1 MNLSKKSTL
10 VMLTCGM
17 ILSSLV
23 SCGNETPVQ
32 NGTEN
37 TEKKEIVTD
46 VVTEAETASP
56 FEADSLPDNL
66 DFGGRTFNYLI
77 GDYAGA
83 YYDDFASDGETGARV
98 NDAVY
103 HTGRNVEERLNLKF
117 NFIKET
123 FDFAGISKMMTKLSQ
138 SVMAEDKAYDL
149 YVGSNP
155 LNLMLSD
162 KYLLDLSEVPYID
175 FSKPWWNKSQ
185 LNMMPGGAV
194 YVASGDGSLSMIK
207 HTFCM
212 FFNQDK
218 LNQYDVTEN
227 LYETVRNHKWTMDHL
242 RELAM
247 LGYRDANGDDKRD
260 FGDEYGLTFG
270 DCNKYLSFQFALG
283 GKCAERTDSGYTVLY
298 GNERMANIFEKVNT
312 LINDTPGVYPGY
324 PNSDH
329 EEHIA
334 TGGGNYADR
343 IFMEGRS
350 FFTAGLICDAP
361 VILGNAD
368 FSYGVLPYPLYDENQ
383 EDYISTVQRNAFFAL
398 LSYVDPECSG
408 AVMEAW
414 SSEAY
419 RTIQPEY
426 FETTLKTRYSSDS
439 DMAQMF
445 DLLRSNLYLDV
456 FEYFSSSLDYP
467 TSQFRELL
475 IQKKSGGFASMT
487 AKNEKKWQKKLD
499 EIWDALK

>member
-1 MNLSKKSTL
+1 MKLSKNTVLSI
-10 VMLTCGM
+10 LTCGM
-17 ILSSLV
+17 ILASIV
-23 SCGNETPVQ
+23 SCGGESPAVSSSDNIDKS
-32 NGTEN
+32 GTAA
-37 TEKKEIVTD
+37 D
-46 VVTEAETASP
+46 AVTEAETESP
-56 FEADSLPDNL
+56 FEADSLPDTLN
-66 DFGGRTFNYLI
+66 FGGRTFHFLI

-83 YYDDFASDGETGARV
+83 YYDDFASEGETGARV

-103 HTGRNVEERLNLKF
+103 HTGKHVEERLNIQL

-123 FDFAGISKMMTKLSQ
+123 FDFAGITQMMTKLSQ

-149 YVGSNP
+149 YVGSNA

-162 KYLLDLSEVPYID
+162 QYLLNLTEVPYID

-194 YVASGDGSLSMIK
+194 YVASGDGSLSIIK
-207 HTFCM
+207 HTFCI
-212 FFNQDK
+212 FFNQDQ
-218 LNQYDVTEN
+218 LNKYDVNEN
-227 LYETVRNHKWTMDHL
+227 LYDTVRDHKWTMDHL

-247 LGYRDANGDDKRD
+247 LGYRDADGDDKRNFD
-260 FGDEYGLTFG
+260 DEYGLTFG
-270 DCNKYLSFQFALG
+270 DTNKYLSFQFSLG
-283 GKCAERTDSGYTVLY
+283 GRCAERTDSGYTILY
-298 GNERMANIFEKVNT
+298 GNERMVNIFEKVNT
-312 LINDTPGVYPGY
+312 LVNDTAGVYPGY
-324 PNSDH
+324 HNAEH
-329 EEHIA
+329 EEHLP

-343 IFMEGRS
+343 IFMEGRA
-350 FFTAGLICDAP
+350 FFTAGLISDAP

-368 FSYGVLPYPLYDENQ
+368 FGYGVLPYPLYDENQ
-383 EDYISTVQRNAFFAL
+383 EDYIATVQRNAFFSL
-398 LSYVDPECSG
+398 LAYADPELGG
-408 AVMEAW
+408 AVLEAW

-445 DLLRSNLYLDV
+445 DLLRSNLYLDI

-467 TSQFRELL
+467 TSQFREL
-475 IQKKSGGFASMT
+475 IVQNTSGGFASMT

-499 EIWDALK
+499 EIWEVLK